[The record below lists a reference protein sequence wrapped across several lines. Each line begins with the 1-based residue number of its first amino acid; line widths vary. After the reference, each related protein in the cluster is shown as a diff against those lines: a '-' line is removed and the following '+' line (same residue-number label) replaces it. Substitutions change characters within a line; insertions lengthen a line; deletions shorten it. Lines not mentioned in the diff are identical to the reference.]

1 MRRNLNAETPL
12 DNRCFVLIVDLSFE
26 SDKGR
31 RSMFRLDF
39 PQILEVAGG
48 APSRLRAALNAAL
61 LDAAS
66 IVFVLGRGEP
76 VFRD

>member
-1 MRRNLNAETPL
+1 
-12 DNRCFVLIVDLSFE
+12 
-26 SDKGR
+26 
-31 RSMFRLDF
+31 MFRLDF